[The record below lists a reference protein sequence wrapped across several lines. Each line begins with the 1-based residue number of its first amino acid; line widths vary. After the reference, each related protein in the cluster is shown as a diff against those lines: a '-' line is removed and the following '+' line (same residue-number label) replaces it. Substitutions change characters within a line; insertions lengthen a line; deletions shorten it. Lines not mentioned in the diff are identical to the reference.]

1 MSELLPAASVAP
13 TAAPT
18 PSPAGRALDA
28 GQPPLRV
35 MSFNVRFGTA
45 DDGPDRW
52 EYRRDLL
59 ARTILAFGPDLLGVQ
74 EALDF
79 QCDEIAERLGK
90 AYAFHGAGREDGRR
104 RGEFTGIYYL
114 ARRFERL
121 AAGNFWLSQT
131 PEKVGSVGWD
141 AELPRLASWVKLRD
155 LAARHDVAANS
166 VLFLNTHWDHLGNRA
181 RRESARLI
189 RHKVHQLQPE
199 GSVVI
204 VGDFNAR
211 EDDEEYAELLRAADE
226 DGHKYVD
233 AYRELHPDRHAA
245 EASFHAFKG
254 GREGTRID
262 WILHSTDLK
271 AVEALIDH
279 SHEDGRYPSDHY
291 PITAVLTKH
300 DES

>member
-1 MSELLPAASVAP
+1 MTELLPAANVAP
-13 TAAPT
+13 TAAPAT
-18 PSPAGRALDA
+18 AQPARDA
-28 GQPPLRV
+28 GAAPLRV

-52 EYRRDLL
+52 ELRRDLL
-59 ARTILAFGPDLLGVQ
+59 VRTIRAFGPDLLGVQ

-79 QCDEIAERLGK
+79 QCDEIAHHLGDG
-90 AYAFHGAGREDGRR
+90 YAFHGAGREDGRR
-104 RGEFTGIYYL
+104 RGEFTGIYFH

-131 PEKVGSVGWD
+131 PEKAGSIGWD
-141 AELPRLASWVKLRD
+141 AELPRLATWVKLRD
-155 LAARHDVAANS
+155 LTTWQGGTAGT
-166 VLFLNTHWDHLGNRA
+166 VLFLNTHWDHLGKHA
-181 RRESARLI
+181 RLESARLI
-189 RHKVHQLQPE
+189 RHKVHELHPE

-226 DGHKYVD
+226 DGHKYLD

-262 WILHSTDLK
+262 WILHSSDLK
-271 AVEALIDH
+271 AVEAAIDH
-279 SHEDGRYPSDHY
+279 THEDGRYPSDHY
-291 PITAVLTKH
+291 PVTAVLVKR
-300 DES
+300 